1 MAQQGQQTSLQER
14 TAILDLARAGSTDP
28 QIAATLGRPLATV
41 RKWRRIAQRHGH
53 SALTSHRGRPPSG
66 ALGSYPPALRAT
78 IERMRRDHPGWGPST
93 IQIELQR
100 LPAWADHE
108 LPSRA
113 RIAAFLHQSGFTRRY
128 QKHRDLPPAPAGTPS
143 TPHHEWQ
150 LDAQGASDVAGLGS
164 VVLINVADVLSR
176 LKIESY
182 PHLTTSQPAIA
193 DYQLVLRRAFSRF
206 GLPERLSFDHASA
219 FYDNSTPSPFP
230 TRLHLWL
237 LALGVAVVFSR
248 VRTPTD
254 HALIERTHQTMTLQT
269 LLGQTWDDQASL
281 WNGLDSR
288 RDFLNT
294 LLPSRALGQPP
305 LSAFPSAR
313 HSGRTYRPEWE
324 ADLLDLERVAS
335 YLASGQWFRRAN
347 CHGEWSIGHQRYR
360 LGPRAANREVALR
373 FDPQSWE
380 LVCLVE
386 GTDQELRLKAQGLTK
401 AALMGELAPVLSL
414 PVHQLTLPF
423 SREDWR
429 RLALIQ
435 FVADTTL

>member
-1 MAQQGQQTSLQER
+1 MAQHGQQTSLQER
-14 TAILDLARAGSTDP
+14 TAIRDLAAAGYTDP
-28 QIAATLGRPLATV
+28 QIAANVGRPLATV
-41 RKWRRIAQRHGH
+41 RKWRRIAQRQGH
-53 SALTSHRGRPPSG
+53 SALTSHRGRPPTG
-66 ALGSYPPALRAT
+66 ALGAYPPALRAAV
-78 IERMRRDHPGWGPST
+78 ERLRREHPGWGPAT
-93 IQIELQR
+93 IQLELQR
-100 LPAWADHE
+100 LPLWADQE
-108 LPSRA
+108 APSRA
-113 RIAAFLHQSGFTRRY
+113 RIAAFLRQHGFTRRY
-128 QKHRDLPPAPAGTPS
+128 QKHRHLPPAPSGTPS

-150 LDAQGASDVAGLGS
+150 LDAQGASEVAGVGS

-182 PHLTTSQPAIA
+182 PHLTSSQPSIA
-193 DYQLVLRRAFSRF
+193 DYQLALRRAFREF

-219 FYDNSTPSPFP
+219 FYDNTTPSPFP

-237 LALGVAVVFSR
+237 IALGVAVVFSR

-269 LLGQTWDDQASL
+269 LLGQRWDDQASL
-281 WNGLDSR
+281 WSGLDRR

-313 HSGRTYRPEWE
+313 HSGRTYQPEWE
-324 ADLLDLERVAS
+324 ADLLDLGRVAA

-347 CHGEWSIGHQRYR
+347 CHGEWSLGHQRYR
-360 LGPRAANREVALR
+360 LGPRAANREIALR

-380 LVCLVE
+380 LVCMVE
-386 GTDQELRLKAQGLTK
+386 GADQELRLKAQGLTK
-401 AALMGELAPVLSL
+401 ADLMGELAPVLSL

-423 SREDWR
+423 TREDWR
-429 RLALIQ
+429 RLTLIHM
-435 FVADTTL
+435 LG